1 MKNVHL
7 KISGMSYANCV
18 KHVTKALS
26 EIPGISDIK
35 VDLAQADVH
44 FSLDDLN
51 KTNLIIKTLTECG
64 YPAIIA

>member
-7 KISGMSYANCV
+7 KISGMSCANCV

-64 YPAIIA
+64 YPAIID